1 MAKVGG
7 PLRGSPV
14 VTATAP
20 SAGTANLSEGQ
31 AVSFNGSYTVVH
43 SPDGAEVHGQVL
55 DKLVNKDGALTAVVM
70 NGVLRF
76 SYAGASPVVGQSV
89 VGSATAGKVKAAPTG
104 RWLVIAVDTAGTT
117 VDVER

>member
-20 SAGTANLSEGQ
+20 NAGTVNLSEGQ
-31 AVSFNGSYTVVH
+31 AVSFNGNYTVVN
-43 SPDGAEVHGQVL
+43 SLDGTEVHGQVL

-76 SYAGASPVVGQSV
+76 SYVGAAPVVGQSIA
-89 VGSATAGKVKAAPTG
+89 GSATAGKVKAAATG
-104 RWLVIAVDTAGTT
+104 RWLVIAVDTASTT